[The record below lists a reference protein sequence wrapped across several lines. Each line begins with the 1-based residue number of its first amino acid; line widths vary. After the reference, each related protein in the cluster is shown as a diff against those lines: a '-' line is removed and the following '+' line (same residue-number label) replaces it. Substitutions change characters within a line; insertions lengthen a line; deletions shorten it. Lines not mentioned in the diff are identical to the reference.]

1 MNSKY
6 YKNVLKK
13 RIGYLV
19 LLVCVIAIGAILSS
33 VSPYIFGKNDRY
45 YFNKKSKRF
54 SYLDNGIHS
63 CFVNDTAI
71 FNC

>member
-19 LLVCVIAIGAILSS
+19 LLVCVIAIGAILA
-33 VSPYIFGKNDRY
+33 
-45 YFNKKSKRF
+45 
-54 SYLDNGIHS
+54 SYLTNNPILSYVLQHM
-63 CFVNDTAI
+63 
-71 FNC
+71 

>member
-19 LLVCVIAIGAILSS
+19 LLVCVIAIGAISCNS
-33 VSPYIFGKNDRY
+33 N
-45 YFNKKSKRF
+45 
-54 SYLDNGIHS
+54 SYLSIQSSINPVFSRHI
-63 CFVNDTAI
+63 AY
-71 FNC
+71 

>member
-19 LLVCVIAIGAILSS
+19 LLVCVIAIGAIP
-33 VSPYIFGKNDRY
+33 VSYTHLQW
-45 YFNKKSKRF
+45 SQ
-54 SYLDNGIHS
+54 NGEMAMCKILHL
-63 CFVNDTAI
+63 
-71 FNC
+71 

>member
-19 LLVCVIAIGAILSS
+19 LLVCVIAIGAI
-33 VSPYIFGKNDRY
+33 VEYFRVIGRCNDR
-45 YFNKKSKRF
+45 N
-54 SYLDNGIHS
+54 L
-63 CFVNDTAI
+63 
-71 FNC
+71 

>member
-33 VSPYIFGKNDRY
+33 VSPYIFCLLYTSDAADE
-45 YFNKKSKRF
+45 
-54 SYLDNGIHS
+54 L
-63 CFVNDTAI
+63 
-71 FNC
+71 

>member
-33 VSPYIFGKNDRY
+33 VSPYIFGKTIDTI
-45 YFNKKSKRF
+45 SKRF

>member
-19 LLVCVIAIGAILSS
+19 LLVCVIAIGAILA
-33 VSPYIFGKNDRY
+33 
-45 YFNKKSKRF
+45 
-54 SYLDNGIHS
+54 SYLTNNPIL
-63 CFVNDTAI
+63 
-71 FNC
+71 

>member
-33 VSPYIFGKNDRY
+33 VSPYIFGKTKHLFY
-45 YFNKKSKRF
+45 IFEKFFISSNK
-54 SYLDNGIHS
+54 
-63 CFVNDTAI
+63 
-71 FNC
+71 